1 MASKQQQHGEA
12 ARRRRARASDL
23 RLARLA
29 RSSSDVENRGKNETK
44 LGSFFLTSK
53 PGPNGPRHFS
63 HDLLQQ
69 CRRGIGTKAAA
80 TRAPVSTARRRTTM
94 SSGGTYRPPTLQT
107 NESNT
112 NTAPNPPDLLSD
124 SPIMPTGTTAPAPPP
139 AGSPHSTTSGSPRQ
153 RYHAVSNESESSED
167 SNHGAASNA
176 RAANNAEED
185 TGMSLTELL
194 YGTSSYHAIAKP
206 GEFCFWLCRI
216 MLVTP

>member
-1 MASKQQQHGEA
+1 MT
-12 ARRRRARASDL
+12 
-23 RLARLA
+23 
-29 RSSSDVENRGKNETK
+29 SDVENRENETK
-44 LGSFFLTSK
+44 FGSFFLTSK
-53 PGPNGPRHFS
+53 PGPSQRPSPFLFS
-63 HDLLQQ
+63 HDLLQANGVVG
-69 CRRGIGTKAAA
+69 RKAAA

-107 NESNT
+107 NESNA
-112 NTAPNPPDLLSD
+112 NTANPPDLLSD
-124 SPIMPTGTTAPAPPP
+124 NPIMPTGTTAPAPPP